1 MLIDVIFEGVSPIM
15 FNFRAL
21 PPEALV
27 NPGSKAG
34 PIHGLDNPEGPY
46 AVAERKMHV
55 NSENVP
61 CVPAEMVLGCLSES
75 GRFFKNGRK
84 QITTD
89 KMSQLPG
96 AVTIL
101 TPMIP
106 IEHKQPWFPDSRWAI
121 NNKTGDQILNIRP
134 CFPDWKLAF
143 QMYLDEELLP
153 AKLVYD
159 IAVRAGKT
167 IGLGS
172 FRPARKGT
180 FGKFIVAKWE
190 VTQEKGGLDVVRQ
203 MMADAVT
210 GALEQTRPVEKE
222 EPAKKGGKSKK

>member
-1 MLIDVIFEGVSPIM
+1 MLIDTILEGISPMM
-15 FNFRAL
+15 FNHRAL
-21 PPEALV
+21 PPEAV
-27 NPGSKAG
+27 VGGKAK
-34 PIHGLDNPEGPY
+34 PISGLGQPEGPY
-46 AVAERKMHV
+46 EIAERKLHV
-55 NSENVP
+55 NSEGTP
-61 CVPAEMVLGCLSES
+61 CVPAEMILGSWSEA

-84 QITTD
+84 QVTTD

-101 TPMIP
+101 SPMVV

-134 CFPDWKLAF
+134 CFPDWKLSF
-143 QMYLDEELLP
+143 PIYLDEDMLP
-153 AKLVYD
+153 SKLIYD
-159 IAVRAGKT
+159 IAVHAGKA

-172 FRPARKGT
+172 FRPSRKGT

-203 MMADAVT
+203 MMADAVS

-222 EPAKKGGKSKK
+222 EPAKKSGKSKK